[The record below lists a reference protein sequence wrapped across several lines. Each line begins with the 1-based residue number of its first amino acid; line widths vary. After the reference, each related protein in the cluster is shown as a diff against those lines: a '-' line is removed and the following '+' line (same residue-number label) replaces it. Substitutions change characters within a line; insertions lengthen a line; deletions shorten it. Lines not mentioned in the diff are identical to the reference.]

1 MSKSLWD
8 FDKFV
13 RYHGLFS
20 HNALIEV
27 ARGGLDLPEEQLETI
42 AVEGKERRRHTSQN
56 SRNTRNIEGVLDWG
70 HEEDAGILTVH
81 WVSEPYLRCIRK
93 HPTFI
98 IYLSSART
106 ELPLSRS
113 YRKPQSTLTVAEFQR
128 AAIRP

>member
-1 MSKSLWD
+1 M
-8 FDKFV
+8 FD
-13 RYHGLFS
+13 YHGLFS

-27 ARGGLDLPEEQLETI
+27 ADVDLSAEQLKTI
-42 AVEGKERRRHTSQN
+42 AAENKKRRRSTSQN
-56 SRNTRNIEGVLDWG
+56 SRNTRNIEGVLDGG
-70 HEEDAGILTVH
+70 HEEDAGILTVQCLH
-81 WVSEPYLRCIRK
+81 RVSEPYLRCIRK